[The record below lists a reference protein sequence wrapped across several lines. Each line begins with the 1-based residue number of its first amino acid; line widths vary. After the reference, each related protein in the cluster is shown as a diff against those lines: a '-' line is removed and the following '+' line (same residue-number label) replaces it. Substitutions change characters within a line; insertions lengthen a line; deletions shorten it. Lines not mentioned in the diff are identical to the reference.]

1 MDKFILG
8 CIVISYSILI
18 TIQISMSKELL
29 KIKKILWKVAKNES
43 LELAFKKTKQK
54 STYPKECYLLSK
66 DNEEGQKCNI

>member
-1 MDKFILG
+1 MICLIFETKKERRSMDKFILG

-29 KIKKILWKVAKNES
+29 EIKKILWKVAKNES

-54 STYPKECYLLSK
+54 STYPKDK
-66 DNEEGQKCNI
+66 I